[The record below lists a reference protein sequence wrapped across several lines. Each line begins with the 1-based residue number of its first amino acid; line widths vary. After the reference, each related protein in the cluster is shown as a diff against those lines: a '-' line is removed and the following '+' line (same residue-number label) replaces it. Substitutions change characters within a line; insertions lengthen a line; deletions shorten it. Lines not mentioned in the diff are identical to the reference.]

1 MLSDAFSSAA
11 ESRDPDALADALAED
26 VRFLS
31 PVVFRP
37 YEGRDLVLTILSE
50 GAMKVFEGFRYTD
63 KVEQGD
69 SAALVFEAGVGGR
82 ELQGLD
88 LLRFDGEG
96 KVRELVVMVR
106 PMSGLNALAA
116 AMAERFEQLG
126 LTPPSGGGG

>member
-11 ESRDPDALADALAED
+11 ESRDAATLADVLADD

-37 YEGRDLVLTILSE
+37 YEGRDLVATILSE
-50 GAMKVFEGFRYTD
+50 GAMKVFENFRYTD
-63 KVEQGD
+63 KIEEGD
-69 SAALVFEAGVGGR
+69 TATLVFEASVAGR
-82 ELQGLD
+82 DLQGLD

-106 PMSGLNALAA
+106 PMSGLNALGA
-116 AMAERFEQLG
+116 AMAERFERLG
-126 LTPPSGGGG
+126 ITPPGGGG

>member
-1 MLSDAFSSAA
+1 MLSDAFSSAVEA
-11 ESRDPDALADALAED
+11 RDPEALADALAED

-126 LTPPSGGGG
+126 LTPPSGGG